1 MTKILNCY
9 KEQTKTRSKA
19 VRLRINLK
27 TFNIC
32 LFSIIFAFGFFYLI
46 NISDLTVKGFALRE
60 LRNEVVNQASN
71 KLENEETV
79 NALQSY
85 YSVNTRAQQLA
96 MVKADNIEYLSLS
109 PAVVAKK

>member
-1 MTKILNCY
+1 MTKTFNCY
-9 KEQTKTRSKA
+9 NEQAKTRSKT
-19 VRLRINLK
+19 VGLRINLK
-27 TFNIC
+27 TLNVC
-32 LFSIIFAFGFFYLI
+32 LFSTIFIFGFLYLI

-60 LRNEVVNQASN
+60 LRNEVSNQSSD

-85 YSVNTRAQQLA
+85 YSVNARAQQLA

-109 PAVVAKK
+109 SAVVAKK